1 MKMVKSL
8 FLGSAAGLVAMTG
21 AQAADLPVKAKPVQY
36 VKICSLYGAG
46 FYYIPGTDMCLKID
60 GYVREQVGWNVNGN
74 LTQGALIGN
83 LDTRSTSN
91 FANRARGY
99 ITADARNQTEYG
111 TVRSYIAVG
120 VSGNPDP
127 ASGASNTFSA
137 NRAFIQFA
145 GFTFGITQ
153 SFYDFHA
160 TPAYS
165 FWGGLINP
173 SSDSGD
179 GGKQVTAYTMQ
190 FGNGLSSTISA
201 EGQRNKGVLGPTLSS
216 GTVTTGAAPANMTP
230 ISIPG
235 SSQKGVNFP
244 DIVANLR
251 LDAAWGGAQ
260 IMGAIHDAS
269 GGYYPAATGTLVGA
283 QANGTT
289 ANGNPADALGWV
301 IGAGL
306 KLNTPMFGAGD
317 NFSAQVN
324 YTQGALGYLNNSDT
338 VLYSKFNNSNGTY
351 GYGLMSDSVY
361 GVTPGSIQLTTAW
374 GVNAAY
380 EHFWSKSWQT
390 SVYGGYQA
398 YSYNATANAALCS
411 APGAG
416 AGQGQVGYG
425 YGLIAGATGVC
436 NNNFNTW
443 NIGSRIQW
451 NVDANTAMGLDIV
464 YQRLETAS
472 AGATFTPALFATTTS
487 GATVGSNS
495 NAVRTV
501 ANQDAIMAQFRIHRN
516 FYP

>member
-8 FLGSAAGLVAMTG
+8 LLGTAAGVVAMTG

-46 FYYIPGTDMCLKID
+46 FYYIPGTDMCLKIG
-60 GYVREQVGWNVNGN
+60 GYVREQIGWNVNGS
-74 LTQGALIGN
+74 LTPGPNVSN
-83 LDTRSTSN
+83 LDNRNTSN

-120 VSGNPDP
+120 LTGNPDP
-127 ASGASNTFSA
+127 ASGASATFSA

-165 FWGGLINP
+165 FWGGSINP

-179 GGKQVTAYTMQ
+179 GGKQLTAYTMQ
-190 FGNGLSSTISA
+190 FGNGLSATISA
-201 EGQRNKGVLGPTLSS
+201 EGQRNFGVVGNIGSA
-216 GTVTTGAAPANMTP
+216 GAVTTGANAANMSP
-230 ISIPG
+230 LVLPG
-235 SSQKGVNFP
+235 SSQKGIQFP
-244 DIVANLR
+244 DIIGNLR
-251 LDAAWGGAQ
+251 LDQAWGGAQ
-260 IMGAIHDAS
+260 IMGGIHDAS
-269 GGYYPAATGTLVGA
+269 GGYYNGA
-283 QANGTT
+283 NTSIQANTT
-289 ANGNPADALGWV
+289 NGNPADALGWV

-317 NFSAQVN
+317 NISAQVN
-324 YTQGALGYLNNSDT
+324 YTNGAPGYVNNGGA
-338 VLYSKFNNSNGTY
+338 VLYSKVNANGTY
-351 GYGLMSDSVY
+351 GYGLITDSVY

-380 EHFWSKSWQT
+380 EHFWSRSFQT

-398 YSYNATANAALCS
+398 YSYNATANTALC
-411 APGAG
+411 APPGGAG
-416 AGQGQVGYG
+416 LGGGQVGYALPTTNG
-425 YGLIAGATGVC
+425 IC
-436 NNNFNTW
+436 NNNFQTW
-443 NIGSRIQW
+443 NIGSRTQW
-451 NVDANTAMGLDIV
+451 NIDANTAMGIDII

-472 AGATFTPALFATTTS
+472 AGSIVTGVTAATTTS
-487 GATVGSNS
+487 GAVFGS
-495 NAVRTV
+495 AAPGARTLT
-501 ANQDAIMAQFRIHRN
+501 NQDSWAGQFRIHRN